1 MGCRIKGIRK
11 AYRLFFYMSKLII
24 KCNVRDFST
33 KVQYLRL
40 RAPSAGGLGSI
51 PGQGTRSH
59 MPKLRVSMLQLK
71 IQPASTKTL
80 CNPIN

>member
-59 MPKLRVSMLQLK
+59 MLQPKIPSVT
-71 IQPASTKTL
+71 TKTQ
-80 CNPIN
+80 

>member
-40 RAPSAGGLGSI
+40 CAPSAGGLGSI

-59 MPKLRVSMLQLK
+59 MLQPKIPSVT
-71 IQPASTKTL
+71 TKTQ
-80 CNPIN
+80 